1 MKEIVIPI
9 KQENKI
15 DLSEINKESNGVIIC
30 YNDSKNA
37 VGYIQHNEDG
47 WEFTDR
53 ICYAVG
59 HNEYED
65 QLNDLIKFL
74 IDKNI
79 ASSFQFIE
87 FEPIKH

>member
-15 DLSEINKESNGVIIC
+15 DLSEINKESNGIIIC
-30 YNDSKNA
+30 YNNAKNA
-37 VGYIQHNEDG
+37 VGYIQHNDDC
-47 WEFTDR
+47 WEFDNR
-53 ICYAVG
+53 ICYAIG
-59 HNEYED
+59 NHEYKK
-65 QLNDLIKFL
+65 QLNDLIKLL

-87 FEPIKH
+87 FEP